1 MAGIIGLVSWTA
13 GNADKVL
20 KLLQGL
26 LDRLPAIGGAMET
39 AGGTLASLGTA
50 IGGADGQGGA
60 LGEVDRVRAL
70 LQRQQE
76 AYAHAVEDLREAS
89 ESLKR
94 VQVPNVRV
102 DKRQVKLPL
111 NAGSIDI
118 PVVETSDVTPLAG
131 VAATLERQIEHLT
144 GLVDPLSS
152 AADGLGNLRGILG
165 SAAAELEKTGTALR
179 TSGTEL
185 KALAAA

>member
-1 MAGIIGLVSWTA
+1 MAGIIGLASWTV
-13 GNADKVL
+13 GNADRVL

-39 AGGTLASLGTA
+39 AGGTLVSLGTA

-76 AYAHAVEDLREAS
+76 AYAHAVADLREAS
-89 ESLKR
+89 EALR
-94 VQVPNVRV
+94 GIHVPNVHV

-118 PVVETSDVTPLAG
+118 PVVETSDATPLAG
-131 VAATLERQIEHLT
+131 VAATLERQIEQLT
-144 GLVDPLSS
+144 GLADPLSS
-152 AADGLGNLRGILG
+152 AAEGLGNLRGILG
-165 SAAAELEKTGTALR
+165 SAAAELEKTGAALR
-179 TSGTEL
+179 TSGGEL